1 MEKFKQK
8 IEDDRLNP
16 TLVRTRSG
24 TNQKFYPSNYNG
36 SEKSILFTLP
46 APSNEM
52 YAELIDGIWYW
63 VKGCSKCEDSMN
75 YGESHSYQVCY
86 EHNRCVQCNT
96 HREDLTEIPW
106 GHKAGFICKPCADEN
121 DARDREEAFKK
132 VNSEDYDEL
141 NYLNNNSAICP
152 HCGSDNGT
160 GDVDYDETESE
171 QECYVCTGKYKLT
184 LDFTVD
190 YSTKVIGER
199 LIR

>member
-16 TLVRTRSG
+16 TLERIRSG
-24 TNQKFYPSNYNG
+24 TNQKFYPSNCNG
-36 SEKSILFTLP
+36 SEKSMIFYLP
-46 APSNEM
+46 APSQEM

-63 VKGCSKCEDSMN
+63 VKGCSKCEDSIN
-75 YGESHSYQVCY
+75 YGESHSYQVCH
-86 EHNRCVQCNT
+86 EHDRCVQCNT
-96 HREDLTEIPW
+96 HREDLTQTPW
-106 GHKAGFICKPCADEN
+106 GHKDGFICKPCSDKN
-121 DARDREEAFKK
+121 DARVREKAFKK

-141 NYLNNNSAICP
+141 DYLNNNSVICP

-160 GDVDYDETESE
+160 GDVDYDEIESE
-171 QECYVCTGKYKLT
+171 QECCICAGKYKLT

-199 LIR
+199 LTK

>member
-16 TLVRTRSG
+16 TLVRIRSG
-24 TNQKFYPSNYNG
+24 TVQKFYPSTYNG

-46 APSNEM
+46 PPSKEM

-75 YGESHSYQVCY
+75 YGESHSYQVCH

-96 HREDLTEIPW
+96 HREDLTETPW
-106 GHKAGFICKPCADEN
+106 GHKDGFICKPCSDKN
-121 DARDREEAFKK
+121 DAKVREEAFKK

-141 NYLNNNSAICP
+141 DYIYNDTVVCP

-160 GDVDYDETESE
+160 EQFDLDEIESE
-171 QECYVCTGKYKLT
+171 QECYVCKGKYKLT
-184 LDFTVD
+184 LNFTVD
-190 YSTKVIGER
+190 YSTEVIRER
-199 LIR
+199 LTR

>member
-16 TLVRTRSG
+16 TLSRTRSG
-24 TNQKFYPSNYNG
+24 NMQKFYPSNSKGDHND
-36 SEKSILFTLP
+36 ILFTLL
-46 APSNEM
+46 APSYEM

-86 EHNRCVQCNT
+86 EHNRCIKCNT
-96 HREDLTEIPW
+96 HREDLTEVPW
-106 GHKAGFICKPCADEN
+106 GHKDGFICKPCADKN
-121 DARDREEAFKK
+121 DMEIRRKAFKK
-132 VNSEDYDEL
+132 VESEEYDEL
-141 NYLNNNSAICP
+141 DYINNSSIICP

-160 GDVDYDETESE
+160 EQIDYDESESE
-171 QECYVCTGKYKLT
+171 QECCICTGKYKLT
-184 LDFTVD
+184 LQFTVD

-199 LIR
+199 LTK